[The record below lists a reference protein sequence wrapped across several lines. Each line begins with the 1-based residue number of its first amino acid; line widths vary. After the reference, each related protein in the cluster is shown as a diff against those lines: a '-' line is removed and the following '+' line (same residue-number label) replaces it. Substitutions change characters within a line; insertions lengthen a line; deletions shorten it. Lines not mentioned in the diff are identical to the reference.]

1 MILNFC
7 LTQEVILRRS
17 NNNGHRPQKPKDFEQ
32 RRGLTVEV
40 RNNDI
45 NWALRK
51 FKKKVQE
58 DGILQ
63 EYKEREFYTKPSEKR
78 KRAKAAGRAR
88 WLKKLKKQYETDI
101 GIQNSGKKRK

>member
-1 MILNFC
+1 M
-7 LTQEVILRRS
+7 RRNKS
-17 NNNGHRPQKPKDFEQ
+17 GGFRGKDKEKK
-32 RRGLTVEV
+32 GLYVEV

-58 DGILQ
+58 DGLLQ
-63 EYKEREFYTKPSEKR
+63 EYKERQFYTKPSEKR

-88 WLKKLKKQYETDI
+88 WLKKLEKSLEMDI
-101 GIQNSGKKRK
+101 GIQNRKKRK

>member
-1 MILNFC
+1 
-7 LTQEVILRRS
+7 LRR
-17 NNNGHRPQKPKDFEQ
+17 NNNYGRRPQKPKDFERKQ
-32 RRGLTVEV
+32 GLTVEV

-58 DGILQ
+58 DGVLQ
-63 EYKEREFYTKPSEKR
+63 EYKERQFYTKPSEKR

-88 WLKKLKKQYETDI
+88 WLKKLQKQLEQDI
-101 GIQNSGKKRK
+101 GIQTRKKRK

>member
-1 MILNFC
+1 M
-7 LTQEVILRRS
+7 RR
-17 NNNGHRPQKPKDFEQ
+17 NNNPGRRPQRPKDFERKQ
-32 RRGLTVEV
+32 GLSVDV
-40 RNNDI
+40 RTHAI

-63 EYKEREFYTKPSEKR
+63 EYKERQFYTKPSEKR

-88 WLKKLKKQYETDI
+88 WLKKLQKQLENDI
-101 GIQNSGKKRK
+101 GIPPGGKKRK